1 LKSFALGEATI
12 EEIVRPSGKQPNLSV
27 VTAGKSFSNP
37 SEFLDSPAFD
47 EFLTH
52 LRSHFDI
59 VIIDSPPVLPVADA
73 MTLATRCDG
82 VMLVIKIRKGVVL
95 SSEKA
100 VESLRQVEA
109 NVLGVIVNQGERQSH
124 YSEYGRYGYSGYG
137 GYTYYAGRYYDKQN
151 SKYYEPDKVGSK
163 N

>member
-1 LKSFALGEATI
+1 M
-12 EEIVRPSGKQPNLSV
+12 N
-27 VTAGKSFSNP
+27 
-37 SEFLDSPAFD
+37 
-47 EFLTH
+47 H
-52 LRSHFDI
+52 LRSNFDI

-100 VESLRQVEA
+100 VESLRQVDA
-109 NVLGVIVNQGERQSH
+109 NLLGVVVNQVERQTH

-137 GYTYYAGRYYDKQN
+137 GYSYYA
-151 SKYYEPDKVGSK
+151 
-163 N
+163 